1 MGALAGTLQ
10 GMTKPAKLNFT
21 IYQGATFRRR
31 LRWLNPDKTPIDLT
45 GCTARMQVR
54 EEIESTAALL
64 ELTTDNG
71 RIALGGTAGTVDL
84 LVDAS
89 TTAAIAWTGGVFD
102 LEIVHPSGEVTRL
115 AEGSCCV
122 SPEVTRD

>member
-1 MGALAGTLQ
+1 
-10 GMTKPAKLNFT
+10 
-21 IYQGATFRRR
+21 
-31 LRWLNPDKTPIDLT
+31 
-45 GCTARMQVR
+45 MQVR
-54 EEIESTAALL
+54 EEIESTATLL
-64 ELTTDNG
+64 ELTTENG